1 MSSQKYDVAFAPIN
15 KRLIYLSF
23 QLSKLL
29 DENNISSTILK
40 TSLISSDHNGW
51 NDLDSIHNFEGHT
64 TPIPQINYLK
74 NSNFFTYSYRV
85 IKSRLAMRKTYKPN
99 FTCLIVFMDD
109 FAEAEILIPL
119 MKAHRIPVI
128 LFQDGFF
135 VRDKK
140 YDFDLYSLGKFLRSR
155 ILPYFFTPKNYSEN
169 ANYIFSWSD
178 YGFKDFLDSI
188 KINPKII
195 KIIGYPFQ
203 IGNKKLDDTRE
214 FKKILILHSPLPS
227 LVAEEGENLIF
238 INIIKLL
245 DKFNF
250 DLFFKAH
257 PRTGF
262 KKIINLIKEHMQK
275 GIIKKVSILD
285 SSLSSEA
292 LYGDYDILIMTPSAS
307 SIDALYRGIPVI
319 FIKSK
324 YNKVKLIEDLA
335 INDQVLLIDDINKL
349 PQVINK
355 LNNDLSYRDSVI
367 SSGYEAARKIGGELD
382 IFNNTFPLEIKKI
395 LDTVNYDHK

>member
-1 MSSQKYDVAFAPIN
+1 M
-15 KRLIYLSF
+15 
-23 QLSKLL
+23 
-29 DENNISSTILK
+29 
-40 TSLISSDHNGW
+40 
-51 NDLDSIHNFEGHT
+51 
-64 TPIPQINYLK
+64 
-74 NSNFFTYSYRV
+74 
-85 IKSRLAMRKTYKPN
+85 
-99 FTCLIVFMDD
+99 
-109 FAEAEILIPL
+109 
-119 MKAHRIPVI
+119 
-128 LFQDGFF
+128 
-135 VRDKK
+135 
-140 YDFDLYSLGKFLRSR
+140 
-155 ILPYFFTPKNYSEN
+155 
-169 ANYIFSWSD
+169 
-178 YGFKDFLDSI
+178 
-188 KINPKII
+188 
-195 KIIGYPFQ
+195 
-203 IGNKKLDDTRE
+203 
-214 FKKILILHSPLPS
+214 
-227 LVAEEGENLIF
+227 VAEEGENLIF

-262 KKIINLIKEHMQK
+262 KKIINLIKEHMQN